1 MRVSNIF
8 LSIDGEVNTYHQGV
22 FTVFVRLA
30 GCNLKCSYC
39 DTSYSRDPNSGT
51 NMNIDEVVHKIESFG
66 CKKITITGGEPM
78 LQSSSVLGLT
88 HLLGGKNYKIS
99 IETNGTLPLVGFMV
113 DCWVVDYKLSNS
125 GIEKQ
130 IDHSIYK
137 NLFPT
142 DFVKFI
148 LGNEKDYKEAIGIK
162 KSLQQKGCR
171 AVFAFSPM
179 HKVLD
184 PSQLVSWLKKDKIF
198 DCVINLQLHKYIWPN
213 CGKDEER

>member
-8 LSIDGEVNTYHQGV
+8 LSIDGEVNIYHQGV

-39 DTSYSRDPNSGT
+39 DTSYSRDSNSGT
-51 NMNIDEVVHKIESFG
+51 DMDIDKVVHKIESFG
-66 CKKITITGGEPM
+66 CKKVTITGGEPM
-78 LQSSSVLGLT
+78 MQSASVLGLT
-88 HLLGGKNYKIS
+88 RILWEKGYKLS
-99 IETNGTLPLVGFMV
+99 IETNGTSPLVGFNV

-130 IDHSIYK
+130 IDNDIYRK
-137 NLFPT
+137 LHPT
-142 DFVKFI
+142 DFVKFV
-148 LGNEKDYKEAIGIK
+148 LGNKNDYKEALAIK
-162 KSLQQKGCR
+162 KTLQKTGCC

-184 PSQLVSWLKKDKIF
+184 PSQLVSWLKKDKVF

-213 CGKDEER
+213 CGKGEER